1 MFIHM
6 YIQNTMMPLENGDL
20 RMLIFEKF
28 ELLYIWKHPE

>member
-6 YIQNTMMPLENGDL
+6 CIQNTMMPLENGVL

>member
-6 YIQNTMMPLENGDL
+6 YFHHIMMALENGVL
-20 RMLIFEKF
+20 RMLIGEKF